1 MKQCLGLC
9 VLLLLLGACATT
21 YDKTGRVHHVR
32 RGDTLWTIA
41 DFYHVDPQKL
51 AELNGVEDPAQV
63 QVGSTMHIPPQHER
77 EFKLVGDAEPQA
89 KPRFARQSRRQQQ
102 NAARAGAVV
111 AGQQNAKIETNH
123 SLFQW
128 PVPGSVISEF
138 GMRSGRRHDGVDI
151 TGKIGDPI
159 HAAGSGQAVF
169 VGTMRGYGNLIL
181 LRHDD
186 DYFTAYAHN
195 SKNLIKKDQNV
206 KAGQLIAKLGQT
218 GRATGPHLHF
228 EVRKGQY
235 ARNPLFFLPKRENSK
250 K

>member
-1 MKQCLGLC
+1 MRQRLVLC
-9 VLLLLLGACATT
+9 IFFLVLSACATT

-41 DFYHVDPQKL
+41 DFYRVDPQKL

-63 QVGSTMHIPPQHER
+63 QVGSTMHIPPSHER
-77 EFKLVGDAEPQA
+77 EYKTVGIGAVLPKPHAERMGR
-89 KPRFARQSRRQQQ
+89 KPRKPE
-102 NAARAGAVV
+102 ARAGAVV
-111 AGQQNAKIETNH
+111 AGQQDAKIETDH

-128 PVPGSVISEF
+128 PVPGNVLSEF

-151 TGKIGDPI
+151 KGKIGDPI
-159 HAAGSGQAVF
+159 HAAGAGQAVF

-181 LRHDD
+181 LRHDN

-195 SKNLIKKDQNV
+195 SKNLIKKDQSV

-235 ARNPLFFLPKRENSK
+235 ARNPLFFLPKRESGK